1 MENIKCKSN
10 TIAEGQQTAPKF
22 HGGGVLNELNI
33 YHSSCGSH
41 KAVKLM

>member
-22 HGGGVLNELNI
+22 HGGVLNELHI